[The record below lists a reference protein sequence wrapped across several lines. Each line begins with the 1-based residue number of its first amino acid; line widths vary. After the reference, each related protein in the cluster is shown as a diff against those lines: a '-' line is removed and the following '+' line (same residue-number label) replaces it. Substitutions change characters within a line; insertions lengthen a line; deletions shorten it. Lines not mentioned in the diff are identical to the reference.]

1 MSTARYL
8 SLKEVGER
16 IGSSNPAARGYH
28 LPEPDALIG
37 TTRGW
42 LPETID
48 AWNAARPGRGA
59 GGGRPRKN
67 RNQADS
73 PTARRALS
81 ASAAR
86 LAADQWV
93 YPAVV
98 LILAWPIIAFLASSG
113 APASARCVEKKWRA
127 LRMVT

>member
-16 IGSSNPAARGYH
+16 IGTSNPAASRADQCVRFRQMI
-28 LPEPDALIG
+28 PP
-37 TTRGW
+37 RGW

-73 PTARRALS
+73 PTA
-81 ASAAR
+81 
-86 LAADQWV
+86 
-93 YPAVV
+93 
-98 LILAWPIIAFLASSG
+98 
-113 APASARCVEKKWRA
+113 
-127 LRMVT
+127 

>member
-1 MSTARYL
+1 MNTTNAYRLVSLICGAMCLILAIGGQAIAGRNLRHGRRGVRLSVGRPEMSTARYL

-16 IGSSNPAARGYH
+16 IGTSNPAARGYH

-73 PTARRALS
+73 PTA
-81 ASAAR
+81 
-86 LAADQWV
+86 
-93 YPAVV
+93 
-98 LILAWPIIAFLASSG
+98 
-113 APASARCVEKKWRA
+113 
-127 LRMVT
+127 

>member
-48 AWNAARPGRGA
+48 GTPPA
-59 GGGRPRKN
+59 
-67 RNQADS
+67 
-73 PTARRALS
+73 
-81 ASAAR
+81 
-86 LAADQWV
+86 
-93 YPAVV
+93 PAVV
-98 LILAWPIIAFLASSG
+98 RAAEDHARIVIRPIPPPPDEPCRRVPRGLRRTSG
-113 APASARCVEKKWRA
+113 CIRPWC
-127 LRMVT
+127 

>member
-16 IGSSNPAARGYH
+16 IGTSNPAARGYH

-48 AWNAARPGRGA
+48 AWNAAPPGRG
-59 GGGRPRKN
+59 GGGRTPRKN
-67 RNQADS
+67 RTN
-73 PTARRALS
+73 
-81 ASAAR
+81 AAYPPPR
-86 LAADQWV
+86 
-93 YPAVV
+93 PAVS
-98 LILAWPIIAFLASSG
+98 AG
-113 APASARCVEKKWRA
+113 A
-127 LRMVT
+127 

>member
-16 IGSSNPAARGYH
+16 IGTSNPAARGYH

-48 AWNAARPGRGA
+48 AWNAARPVVVRAAEGRA
-59 GGGRPRKN
+59 RIAIRPIPPPP
-67 RNQADS
+67 DE
-73 PTARRALS
+73 PCRRAPQGL
-81 ASAAR
+81 R
-86 LAADQWV
+86 RT
-93 YPAVV
+93 
-98 LILAWPIIAFLASSG
+98 SG
-113 APASARCVEKKWRA
+113 CIRPSC
-127 LRMVT
+127 